1 MRQKN
6 DEKKPMYKKPDL
18 PPAAQKYYEEA
29 YERHRQETIKRNK
42 IERKHW
48 SEV

>member
-6 DEKKPMYKKPDL
+6 DKKGPKYIQPVL

-29 YERHRQETIKRNK
+29 YERHRQETIERNK